1 MVVSKVEIVEENG
14 ELTNAI
20 IIHDDSGQFT
30 LFIDEY
36 QRLRT
41 SVREF
46 RFVSETP
53 IFEI

>member
-1 MVVSKVEIVEENG
+1 MIVSKVEIVEENG

-36 QRLRT
+36 QRIRT
-41 SVREF
+41 KVREYQF
-46 RFVSETP
+46 ISETP
-53 IFEI
+53 IIEI